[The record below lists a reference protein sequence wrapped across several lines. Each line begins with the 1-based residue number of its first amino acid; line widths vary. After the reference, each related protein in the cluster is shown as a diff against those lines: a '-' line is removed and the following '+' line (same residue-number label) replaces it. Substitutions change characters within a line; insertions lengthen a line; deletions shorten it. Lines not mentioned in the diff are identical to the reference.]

1 MYKKNSL
8 HIFAVLH
15 FNLEATV
22 DLQPSKNNID
32 GEAAKISILSSDK
45 IDKYQYLTDKE
56 ILLSN
61 QSQITEQAKF
71 TYFHLRRALE
81 KHLKTTENQGQKSK

>member
-1 MYKKNSL
+1 M
-8 HIFAVLH
+8 HIFAVLN

-32 GEAAKISILSSDK
+32 REAAKISILSSDK
-45 IDKYQYLTDKE
+45 IDKHQYLTDKE

-71 TYFHLRRALE
+71 TYFDLRRALE